1 MHSSHNPE
9 KDLKKQIHPP
19 IKFAFVVIGIA
30 LGIFVLWGIIAPL
43 DSAAVAPGFITLSG
57 NRKTIQHLEGGVIE
71 RILVKDG
78 DTVFEGQKLIALND
92 TTAKA
97 RVQIILSQLRAA
109 KATENRLLAEKCKES
124 SVNYNDDIFDITI
137 PEVQKIINTQ
147 NELFE
152 TRIESIKRK
161 LKILWQKI
169 VQYKEQIKGL
179 QIVASSLEEQNII
192 LKEQVN
198 SIQTVFDKG
207 HANKTELLELKK
219 RFQEIQGRW
228 GEAKAH
234 IATSNESIVE
244 TQLQMLDLENDNE
257 NKINDS
263 LHEVQSQILSLQEQ
277 YEASKDVLERT
288 TIKAPQAGIV
298 TGLQYHTIGGVI
310 SPGIRIMDIVP
321 QNDELLVEAH
331 VMPKDIESVKINS
344 IARVQL
350 SAYKTRLVPRVD
362 GEVIYISADILSDPK
377 MGTPYFLAKIK
388 IDPKKLNS
396 INYDIQLIPGM
407 PADVFIVKG
416 ERTFLT
422 YLMSPIVDSFHRA
435 FKEQ

>member
-1 MHSSHNPE
+1 MHSLHNPA
-9 KDLKKQIHPP
+9 KDLKRQIHPP

-30 LGIFVLWGIIAPL
+30 LGIFVFWGIIAPL

-71 RILVKDG
+71 KILVKDG
-78 DTVFEGQKLIALND
+78 DTVLEGQELITLND
-92 TTAKA
+92 AAAKA
-97 RVQIILSQLRAA
+97 RVQIILSQLRTA
-109 KATENRLLAEKCKES
+109 KATENRLLAEKDRKP
-124 SVNYNDDIFDITI
+124 SVNYNDDIFDRTI

-152 TRIESIKRK
+152 TRTGSLKNK
-161 LKILWQKI
+161 LDILSQKI
-169 VQYKEQIKGL
+169 VQYREQTKGL
-179 QIVASSLEEQNII
+179 EVVAISLEEQNDI
-192 LKEQVN
+192 LEEQVD
-198 SIQTVFDKG
+198 SMQTVFDKG
-207 HANKTELLELKK
+207 HGNKMELLELKK
-219 RFQEIQGRW
+219 RFQEIQGRL
-228 GEAKAH
+228 GETKAH
-234 IATSNESIVE
+234 IATSEGSIVE
-244 TQLQMLDLENDNE
+244 THLQMLDLENENE
-257 NKINDS
+257 NKINDNLS
-263 LHEVQSQILSLQEQ
+263 EVQSHILSLQEQ
-277 YEASKDVLERT
+277 YQASKDVLART

-298 TGLQYHTIGGVI
+298 TGLQYHTTGGVI

-321 QNDELLVEAH
+321 QNDELIVEAH

-344 IARVQL
+344 TARVQL

-396 INYDIQLIPGM
+396 INYNVQLIPGM

-422 YLMSPIVDSFHRA
+422 YLMSPIMDSFHRA